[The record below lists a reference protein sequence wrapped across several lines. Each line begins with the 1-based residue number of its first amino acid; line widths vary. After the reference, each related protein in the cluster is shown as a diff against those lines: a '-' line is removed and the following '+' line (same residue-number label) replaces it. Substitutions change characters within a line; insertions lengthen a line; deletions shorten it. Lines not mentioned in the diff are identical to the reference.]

1 MRHKVHSNNQGLI
14 YTHELLFQL
23 LQQTLGNGWIRS
35 HSLEAS
41 VKPKQILGLEMF
53 LGRDG
58 RNKAVVIP
66 ARKSKKRMIG
76 EGNFLKFKR
85 SYGFFR

>member
-1 MRHKVHSNNQGLI
+1 MRNKVHSDDQGLI
-14 YTHELLFQL
+14 HLHEFCFELS
-23 LQQTLGNGWIRS
+23 QQTLGNGWIRF

-53 LGRDG
+53 LGREI

-66 ARKSKKRMIG
+66 ARK
-76 EGNFLKFKR
+76 GNECML
-85 SYGFFR
+85 

>member
-1 MRHKVHSNNQGLI
+1 MRNKVHSDDQGLI
-14 YTHELLFQL
+14 HLHEFCFEL

-35 HSLEAS
+35 PSLETS

-53 LGRDG
+53 LGRDS

-66 ARKSKKRMIG
+66 ARKGKECM
-76 EGNFLKFKR
+76 L
-85 SYGFFR
+85 